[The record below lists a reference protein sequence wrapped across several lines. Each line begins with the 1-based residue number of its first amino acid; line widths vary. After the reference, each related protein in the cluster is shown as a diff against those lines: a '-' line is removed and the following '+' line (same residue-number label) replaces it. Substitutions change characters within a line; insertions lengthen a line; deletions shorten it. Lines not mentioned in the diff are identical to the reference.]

1 MVTVMTKDKNQM
13 YFENDPSS
21 AHDERLI
28 NYEVDGINLKFY
40 TDAGVFS
47 KSRVD
52 YGSTVLIKTMED
64 QAFPAEGILDVG
76 TGYGPIG
83 LFAAKFWLDQKV
95 DMIDVN
101 NRALDLAKRNAQLN
115 NVSNVEIYSSD
126 SYEQVDKK
134 YGLILTNPPIRAG
147 KKVVDN
153 IISEAKDHLVKDGLL
168 LVVIQKKQ
176 GAPSAKKLMT
186 EEYGSCEILKRDKG
200 YYILASRN

>member
-83 LFAAKFWLDQKV
+83 LFAAKFWPDQKV

-186 EEYGSCEILKRDKG
+186 EEYGNCEILKRDKG